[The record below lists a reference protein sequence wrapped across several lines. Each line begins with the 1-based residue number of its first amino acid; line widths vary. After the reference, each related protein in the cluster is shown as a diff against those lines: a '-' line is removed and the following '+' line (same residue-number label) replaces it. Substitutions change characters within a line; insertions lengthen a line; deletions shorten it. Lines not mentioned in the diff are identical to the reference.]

1 MSTGSIDGVLGCIRA
16 LREAEAHI
24 RATAYDFSGG
34 EREHHL
40 QAADKAK
47 RALAAL
53 TNQLRTTDGEPAGL
67 TSE

>member
-1 MSTGSIDGVLGCIRA
+1 MATPVSSIDAMLGCIRA

-24 RATAYDFSGG
+24 RATAYDFQGG
-34 EREHHL
+34 ERDHHL

-53 TNQLRTTDGEPAGL
+53 SANFQAAKE
-67 TSE
+67 S